1 MTTAAIRLSNS
12 AAANSAVT
20 AAPADDHKHD
30 DVETRGGATVQT
42 TSRPGSPSSR
52 PLPLPPSAAAGTGM
66 VASSATANRTTTT
79 MRNAVASPAGSLP
92 SYVSALSSMPG
103 LTGADRSLRSL
114 DASMVSTGAPAGRF
128 ESALTDQQRE
138 ELRCDTEA
146 SVLCSRL
153 NIYPRGVV
161 TSAETPSSAR
171 INLSPSCYPSSSN
184 NKSKQPR
191 LLERRLSQDRYP
203 ACLPPLQGY
212 LQPHPG

>member
-52 PLPLPPSAAAGTGM
+52 PLPLPPSAAGGTGI
-66 VASSATANRTTTT
+66 ASSATANRTTTT

-103 LTGADRSLRSL
+103 MTGADRSLRSL

-138 ELRCDTEA
+138 ELRYDTEA